1 MPAQERAF
9 PGQRMSE
16 LLTALALMLA
26 IEGLSFAA
34 FPGAMQRALKDAS
47 EMPEKSLRLLGFA
60 AAGAGVV
67 LVWASRGF
75 PAFNL
80 L

>member
-1 MPAQERAF
+1 
-9 PGQRMSE
+9 MSE
-16 LLTALALMLA
+16 FLTALALMLA

-34 FPGAMQRALKDAS
+34 FPGAMQRALRDAS
-47 EMPEKSLRLLGFA
+47 EMPERILRILGFVA
-60 AAGAGVV
+60 AALGVF
-67 LVWASRGF
+67 LVWASKGF

>member
-1 MPAQERAF
+1 
-9 PGQRMSE
+9 MSE

-34 FPGAMQRALKDAS
+34 FPGAMRRALKDAS
-47 EMPEKSLRLLGFA
+47 EMPERVLRLLGFA
-60 AAGAGVV
+60 AAILGVL
-67 LVWASRGF
+67 LVWFSKGF
-75 PAFNL
+75 PSFTL

>member
-1 MPAQERAF
+1 MREF
-9 PGQRMSE
+9 
-16 LLTALALMLA
+16 LTALALMLA

-34 FPGAMQRALKDAS
+34 FPRGMQQALKDAS
-47 EMPEKSLRLLGFA
+47 EMDEKLLRRIGVIA
-60 AAGAGVV
+60 AIAGVF
-67 LVWASRGF
+67 LVWAAKGF

>member
-1 MPAQERAF
+1 
-9 PGQRMSE
+9 MSE
-16 LLTALALMLA
+16 FLTALALMLA

-34 FPGAMQRALKDAS
+34 FPGAMQRALRDAS
-47 EMPEKSLRLLGFA
+47 EMPERLLRILGFA
-60 AAGAGVV
+60 AAGVGVL
-67 LVWASRGF
+67 LVWASKGF

>member
-1 MPAQERAF
+1 
-9 PGQRMSE
+9 MSD

-34 FPGAMQRALKDAS
+34 FPGAMQRALRDAS
-47 EMPEKSLRLLGFA
+47 EMPERMLRLLGFGA
-60 AAGAGVV
+60 AFVGVI
-67 LVWASRGF
+67 LVWVAKGF
-75 PAFNL
+75 PALKL

>member
-1 MPAQERAF
+1 MNEF
-9 PGQRMSE
+9 
-16 LLTALALMLA
+16 LTALALMFA

-34 FPGAMQRALKDAS
+34 FPAAMRKALRDAS
-47 EMPEKSLRLLGFA
+47 EMPERLLRILGFA
-60 AAGAGVV
+60 AAGLGVF
-67 LVWASRGF
+67 LVWASKGF

>member
-1 MPAQERAF
+1 MREF
-9 PGQRMSE
+9 
-16 LLTALALMLA
+16 LTALALMLA

-34 FPGAMQRALKDAS
+34 FPRGMQRALKDAS
-47 EMPEKSLRLLGFA
+47 EMDEKLLRRIGVIA
-60 AAGAGVV
+60 AIAGVF
-67 LVWASRGF
+67 LVWAAKGF

>member
-1 MPAQERAF
+1 
-9 PGQRMSE
+9 MSE
-16 LLTALALMLA
+16 FLTALALMLA
-26 IEGLSFAA
+26 IEGLGFAA
-34 FPGAMQRALKDAS
+34 FPTAMKNAMREAS
-47 EMPEKSLRLLGFA
+47 EMPERFLRILGFVAA
-60 AAGAGVV
+60 AAGVL

>member
-1 MPAQERAF
+1 MREF
-9 PGQRMSE
+9 
-16 LLTALALMLA
+16 LTALALMLA

-34 FPGAMQRALKDAS
+34 FPQAMQRALKDAS
-47 EMPEKSLRLLGFA
+47 EMDEKLLRRIGVIA
-60 AAGAGVV
+60 AIAGVF
-67 LVWASRGF
+67 LVWAAKGF